1 LYIADCYQA
10 GKMDFPQ
17 FGNKQRENPI
27 NIPSDELVGIAALLK
42 SGESFASL
50 KNTTDII
57 YQTTELCDRGKP

>member
-1 LYIADCYQA
+1 
-10 GKMDFPQ
+10 MDFPQ